1 MEKIVNYIDAANIIN
16 DLNIGKLVSF
26 VNGEAVKEDYITG
39 IRTYRR
45 NEKDIGFT
53 RLCADSIVAENFIE
67 KITFCISDNSD
78 ELSEIRFYHKGGFYS
93 YQGGTGKAIDHACR
107 LPDKFAL
114 DDLMT
119 AKYLNTDLIT
129 RETVNGKEHI
139 FIPVSHEKIGKMTLR
154 QETNMKRLLGLLGGD
169 QAKMQF
175 ARLPAFSIVQ
185 EDGRT
190 EIYGWIYNI
199 GTGSFHNSTLIY
211 NSAEDFTNLNP
222 FKSFLEIA
230 A

>member
-1 MEKIVNYIDAANIIN
+1 MERIVNYIDAANIIN
-16 DLNIGKLVSF
+16 SASIGKLVSF

-39 IRTYRR
+39 IKTYRR
-45 NEKDIGFT
+45 NEKDIGFA
-53 RLCADSIVAENFIE
+53 RLCADSIIGENFIE
-67 KITFCISDNSD
+67 KITFCISDDSGK
-78 ELSEIRFYHKGGFYS
+78 LSEIRFYHKGGFYS
-93 YQGGTGKAIDHACR
+93 YQDGTGKAIDHACR

-119 AKYLNTDLIT
+119 AEYLNTDMIT
-129 RETVNGKEHI
+129 RKTVNGKEHI
-139 FIPVSHEKIGKMTLR
+139 FITVSPEKIGKMTLR
-154 QETNMKRLLGLLGGD
+154 QETRMKMLLGRLGGD

-185 EDGRT
+185 KDGRT

-199 GTGSFHNSTLIY
+199 GTGSFHNCTLIY
-211 NSAEDFTNLNP
+211 NSAEDLTNLNP